1 MTPAEFQ
8 AFSRVSRETL
18 DGFATYRTLLLKWQA
33 KINLVSAATLDD
45 VWERHFADSA
55 QLFRMLGEDAA
66 HVADL
71 GSGAGFPGLVLA
83 LMARDA
89 GRKSMFHLVE
99 SDSRKAAFLIEVALA
114 LKLFNHNVRVHALR
128 LEKMAEGKLAGTM
141 GVVVARA
148 LAALPDL
155 LAHAAPL
162 LAPRGTCLFLKGTKA
177 DDEVAAAQRAGWRF
191 EMTRHAS
198 RVSGGGAV
206 LEIGGLSREAPLVA
220 WPLRKL

>member
-8 AFSRVSRETL
+8 AFTRVSRETL

-33 KINLVSAATLDD
+33 KINLVSAATVDD

-55 QLFRMLGEDAA
+55 QLFRMLGDDVA

-114 LKLFNHNVRVHALR
+114 LKLFNHNVHVHALR

-148 LAALPDL
+148 LAALPCWPMRRRSSRRT
-155 LAHAAPL
+155 AP
-162 LAPRGTCLFLKGTKA
+162 ACSS
-177 DDEVAAAQRAGWRF
+177 RARRR
-191 EMTRHAS
+191 MTRSPPPSARDGAS
-198 RVSGGGAV
+198 R
-206 LEIGGLSREAPLVA
+206 
-220 WPLRKL
+220 